1 MILSQEQIAGLAPD
15 EASLKAGRGLA
26 NPVKWPL
33 LGQSAEGLWGECQGS
48 GSKPYQV
55 SIDLGGPAFKCTC
68 PSRKFPCKHG
78 LGLMLLAHQKP
89 DSVKTGDPPPWV
101 ADWLKSRGEK
111 AQKKTVEKKETPAD
125 PEAAA
130 KRTLKRLD
138 LMKAGGEELSRWLVD
153 QVRSGIA
160 TYPQQPASYFSGL
173 AARMVD
179 AQAPGLATEI
189 ARLSSLIY
197 TGDGW
202 PQRVLEQLG
211 RLHLLVEGLRHFE
224 SLPGPL
230 QGDLRAQ
237 LGWPMEKEEVQA
249 AGLTVEDEWAVLG
262 QSFRER
268 DRLWERRTWLGGQTT
283 GRPALHLDFSHGS
296 RNFPVPMTPGTSF
309 RASLV
314 YYPAAFPLR
323 AILTDAPGGA
333 RHFEAPFA
341 AAPDF
346 HTAFGIHAEALA
358 ANPWL
363 FGLPLAIAAVT
374 PFRRNEAWFAR
385 DETGA
390 EVPLRM
396 PDLEGWTLL
405 SLSGGRPLPVF
416 GEWSA
421 GEWHVLGA
429 WTGEYQTFR
438 AAA

>member
-1 MILSQEQIAGLAPD
+1 MIFSQEQIVGLAPD
-15 EASLKAGRGLA
+15 EASVKAGRGLA

-33 LGQSAEGLWGECQGS
+33 LGQSPEALWGECQGS

-78 LGLMLLAHQKP
+78 IGLMLLSHQKP
-89 DSVKTGDPPPWV
+89 DSVKPGAPPPWV

-111 AQKKTVEKKETPAD
+111 AQKKAEEKPQKPPD
-125 PEAAA
+125 PEATA

-138 LMKAGGEELSRWLVD
+138 LMKAGGEDLDRWLTD

-179 AQAPGLATEI
+179 AQAPGLATELT
-189 ARLSSLIY
+189 RLNALIY

-211 RLHLLVEGLRHFE
+211 RLHMLVEGLRHFE
-224 SLPGPL
+224 SLPEPL
-230 QGDLRAQ
+230 QCDLRAQ
-237 LGWPMEKEEVQA
+237 LGWPMEKDEVQA
-249 AGLTVEDEWAVLG
+249 RGQAVEDDWMVLG
-262 QSFRER
+262 QSFREH
-268 DRLWERRTWLGGQTT
+268 DRLWERRTWLGGETT
-283 GRPALHLDFSHGS
+283 GRLALHLDFSHGN
-296 RNFPVPMTPGTSF
+296 RNFPVPMTPGTSL
-309 RASLV
+309 RASFV

-323 AILTDAPGGA
+323 VILVSEPSRA
-333 RHFEAPFA
+333 RQSKKPFA
-341 AAPDF
+341 ASPNF
-346 HTAFGIHAEALA
+346 HDAFGDHAAALA

-363 FGLPLAIAAVT
+363 FALPLSVSGVT
-374 PFRRNEAWFAR
+374 PLRRNDSWFAR
-385 DETGA
+385 DEAGA
-390 EVPLRM
+390 EVRLRM
-396 PDLEGWTLL
+396 PDMEGWKLL
-405 SLSGGRPLPVF
+405 SLSGGRALTLF

-429 WTGEYQTFR
+429 WTGEHQSFQ